1 MKKLFS
7 LILCLLLVSLL
18 TVPALA
24 AGDAPVITMQPQN
37 YTYPEYSV
45 AIFTVKA
52 TGTNLRAT
60 WYLAWNGA
68 TYNLSDNE
76 NGQEPWEAYAGESYG
91 ANKPDD
97 NTFTF
102 FFGGIEAELSG
113 GQIWC
118 VIDDGHYDVTT
129 QKAFITVSGDAMPP
143 EILDMPAERNVEQG
157 DEAELR
163 CLAKSPDGSQLAYTW
178 YETETGNMQDI
189 RAIDRG
195 SEDSDFLFCDTSQI
209 GTRYYVCMVQTTN
222 GGMVYSS
229 IVPVTVTEKST
240 ETPPANTDD
249 PVTPDD
255 PASPGGTETETQPAE
270 STAPTEEKGSNGG
283 NNDPSGIDWWIIVLV
298 AAGGIGAG
306 AVVALLIV
314 KKKPKQ

>member
-1 MKKLFS
+1 MKKLSS

-102 FFGGIEAELSG
+102 LS
-113 GQIWC
+113 ISSPRKRNAPKISRRR
-118 VIDDGHYDVTT
+118 VRMSPTAT
-129 QKAFITVSGDAMPP
+129 RSSVS
-143 EILDMPAERNVEQG
+143 
-157 DEAELR
+157 
-163 CLAKSPDGSQLAYTW
+163 
-178 YETETGNMQDI
+178 
-189 RAIDRG
+189 
-195 SEDSDFLFCDTSQI
+195 
-209 GTRYYVCMVQTTN
+209 
-222 GGMVYSS
+222 
-229 IVPVTVTEKST
+229 
-240 ETPPANTDD
+240 
-249 PVTPDD
+249 
-255 PASPGGTETETQPAE
+255 
-270 STAPTEEKGSNGG
+270 
-283 NNDPSGIDWWIIVLV
+283 
-298 AAGGIGAG
+298 
-306 AVVALLIV
+306 
-314 KKKPKQ
+314 